1 MKTAAAR
8 TTVRHDVVAYAGVAA
23 AAVAVVVA
31 AVLVWLLR
39 TPVFQR
45 QCEKLRT

>member
-8 TTVRHDVVAYAGVAA
+8 TTVRHGAVADAG
-23 AAVAVVVA
+23 AAVVVVA

-39 TPVFQR
+39 TPVFQKR
-45 QCEKLRT
+45 CEKLRT